1 MKCKN
6 EYVSKGK
13 LIINELHILNHK
25 KQLNPSYS
33 SVNIKFIGHNT
44 NSTLYLNSHTSKL
57 HNTISKL
64 KIKSLPGG
72 IKLGIPF
79 SPYAK

>member
-57 HNTISKL
+57 HNTKDNI
-64 KIKSLPGG
+64 
-72 IKLGIPF
+72 
-79 SPYAK
+79 